1 MDGVIEQVS
10 QGGFGEEAF
19 LHIVVTIHSQREL
32 PGHHGGEEEGKV
44 AIATITEIAITEE
57 RNLMFGRGLASMIAG
72 SQESSKAIPPAT
84 ISFGQF
90 VTARLSRASACAT
103 TT

>member
-44 AIATITEIAITEE
+44 AIATITEE

>member
-32 PGHHGGEEEGKV
+32 PGHHGGEEV

-84 ISFGQF
+84 ISFGQL
-90 VTARLSRASACAT
+90 VTARLSRDSACAT

>member
-32 PGHHGGEEEGKV
+32 PAHHGGEEEGKV
-44 AIATITEIAITEE
+44 VIATITEIAITEE